1 MKKISNTIKISE
13 SKLNSFQTFLSK
25 AKFELLE
32 IWTPDEGE
40 EKQIWFNKELKTKV
54 TIVVTKEEDLVYTS
68 KQIVTEVTDLWF
80 ELRAIRNVLE
90 DYYLEPEVQIED
102 RNDNTFNRFNDKL
115 EEYQSYWD
123 ENKEYMSKL
132 YKNNIDPS
140 ILAFLD
146 LEEDDKEKLTN

>member
-54 TIVVTKEEDLVYTS
+54 TIVVTKEEELLSTN

-102 RNDNTFNRFNDKL
+102 KNDNTFNRFNDKL
-115 EEYQSYWD
+115 EEYQSHWY
-123 ENKEYMSKL
+123 ENKK
-132 YKNNIDPS
+132 
-140 ILAFLD
+140 
-146 LEEDDKEKLTN
+146 

>member
-40 EKQIWFNKELKTKV
+40 EKQIWFNKDLKTKV
-54 TIVVTKEEDLVYTS
+54 IIVVTKEEELLSTN

-102 RNDNTFNRFNDKL
+102 KNDNTFNRFNDKL
-115 EEYQSYWD
+115 EEYQSNWD

-146 LEEDDKEKLTN
+146 LEEDDKEKITN

>member
-40 EKQIWFNKELKTKV
+40 EKQIWFNKELKNKV
-54 TIVVTKEEDLVYTS
+54 TIVVTKEEELVYTS

-102 RNDNTFNRFNDKL
+102 KNDNTFNRFNDKL
-115 EEYQSYWD
+115 EEYQSHWD
-123 ENKEYMSKL
+123 ENKKYMSKL
-132 YKNNIDPS
+132 YKKNIDPS

-146 LEEDDKEKLTN
+146 LEEADKEKLTN